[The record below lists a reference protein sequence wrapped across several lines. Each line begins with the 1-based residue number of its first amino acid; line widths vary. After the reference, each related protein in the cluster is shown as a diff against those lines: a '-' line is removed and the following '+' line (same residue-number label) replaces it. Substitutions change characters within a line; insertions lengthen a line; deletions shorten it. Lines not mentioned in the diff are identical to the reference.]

1 MYFCVHIRKLIG
13 FAYLLG
19 LCQMVLG
26 GASTADDSTREGRVV
41 DSWILEMWCASLT
54 QARPRV
60 WWPVSGARVHARAVA
75 LSSHWSILWSI
86 VLVAFVQGWKKKV
99 PPRPY
104 RRPEALSP
112 AGSEA

>member
-1 MYFCVHIRKLIG
+1 MGAGDRWSLSTVSLNIGMGFRYRQIVKCIFCVHIRKQIG

-26 GASTADDSTREGRVV
+26 GASTADDPTREGGVV

-75 LSSHWSILWSI
+75 FSSHSNFG
-86 VLVAFVQGWKKKV
+86 V
-99 PPRPY
+99 
-104 RRPEALSP
+104 
-112 AGSEA
+112 